1 MNPNKKL
8 TALIREFYPY
18 AKQYMGF
25 DKDTKLR
32 LADDDQNAEDLLGKT
47 AHYSPRDNE
56 ITVFVTNRHP
66 KDILRS
72 ISHELVHHKQS
83 CDGKFDELSQM
94 DMGEG
99 YAQSNIYLREM
110 EEEAYLL
117 GNMCFRDW
125 TDGRIQQNS
134 LTEEKKMSKM
144 VKKLEFLAENKKT
157 GVFGDVKVSSKV
169 AKRLLKSYGRLSS
182 SQKVQFESLSIG
194 ELVKLVENYVN
205 LKAGGAVNEKQNA
218 MDRKEE
224 AYGMERKGMADKA
237 RADKPYGEKHP
248 NDEDEDY
255 RLLDKD
261 GKKKQ
266 DYKDRRKESHSMG
279 GALQEKQGEKDKD
292 DESLSMKDGKKSTKK
307 QSYKDRRDDAYGD
320 YGTRTKK
327 LKEEAELDLNVEEE
341 ETLQEK
347 TFRLQEAGEKLNEVY
362 AKRDDLLYER
372 LVSRWVK

>member
-1 MNPNKKL
+1 MRSKQL
-8 TALIREFYPY
+8 ASLIREFYPY

-32 LADDDQNAEDLLGKT
+32 LADDHKNAEDMLGKT

-72 ISHELVHHKQS
+72 ISHELVHHKQA
-83 CDGKFDELSQM
+83 CDGKFDDLSQM

-99 YAQSNIYLREM
+99 YAQSNLYLREM

-125 TDGRIQQNS
+125 TDQRIQQNS

-157 GVFGDVKVSSKV
+157 GVFGDVKVNSKM
-169 AKRLLKSYGRLSS
+169 AKMIVEAHSRLNDK
-182 SQKVQFESLSIG
+182 QKTQFESLSIG
-194 ELVKLVENYVN
+194 ELVKLVENYIS
-205 LKAGGAVNEKQNA
+205 LKENQTVNEEQNA

-266 DYKDRRKESHSMG
+266 DYKDRRKESHAMG
-279 GALQEKQGEKDKD
+279 GTLQEEQDYD
-292 DESLSMKDGKKSTKK
+292 DREDEHLGKHGKESDHQ
-307 QSYKDRRDDAYGD
+307 QSYKDRRKEMRAM
-320 YGTRTKK
+320 
-327 LKEEAELDLNVEEE
+327 LQKEEAELDLNVEEE

-347 TFRLQEAGEKLNEVY
+347 TFRLQEAGDRLDEIYTQREN
-362 AKRDDLLYER
+362 LLYER
-372 LVSRWVK
+372 LVSRWIK